1 MAGRFRNAIRAA
13 RGLLV
18 KAGLL
23 EQVSTRPPSSRT
35 RGDWLDLLG
44 PGSWQKDIQI
54 SDETALAFF
63 AVFSCVTL
71 IASDVAKID
80 PELRR
85 YDATAKVAVEAESAT
100 FSPVLRKP
108 NAFQTWQ
115 QFAESWMLSKLIKGN
130 SYVLKIR
137 DASLRVRRMV
147 VLDPEGVTPL
157 VSESGAVFY
166 RVNRDL
172 LAGLVN
178 DAPAIPASE
187 IIHDRW
193 NCLFHPLV
201 GISPLWAAKL
211 AANLGLKM
219 QENSAQFFGN
229 MSRPSGILTAPEQIS
244 DEVAERLKR
253 EWEKNYSAGN
263 LGKVAV
269 LGDNLAYHALA
280 INADEAQLAEQL
292 KISAEQVASSFRV
305 PGYLIG
311 IAQEPGV
318 SIEAMYQ
325 RYYGQCLQQHFEAM
339 ESLLEEGLGLEAAGY
354 QIEFDLDDL
363 LRMDSKTRAE
373 VDGMLV
379 QRAILAPDEARR
391 RWNLGPVPGGASP
404 MMQEQNYSLA
414 ALAKR
419 DAQENP
425 FAPAPSPA
433 PAPTATPAPT
443 DPEDDPTA
451 RTIDALFRQLETIEG
466 RLEKS
471 VDRVLEEAT
480 ARAAERIRLEQQ
492 AAQEARAAAAEQE
505 RAALERTAELVAQAF
520 IKRAQ
525 NAPAP

>member
-18 KAGLL
+18 RAGLL
-23 EQVSTRPPSSRT
+23 EAVNTRPPSSRT

-44 PGSWQKDIQI
+44 PGSWQKDLQI

-80 PELRR
+80 PELRK
-85 YDATAKVAVEAESAT
+85 YDEAAKVAVEAESSA

-108 NAFQTWQ
+108 NTFQTWQ
-115 QFAESWMLSKLIKGN
+115 QFAESWQLSKLIKGN
-130 SYVLKIR
+130 AYVLKIR
-137 DASLRVRRMV
+137 DASLRVRRLV

-178 DAPAIPASE
+178 DSPAIPASE

-244 DEVAERLKR
+244 DEVAARLKR
-253 EWEKNYSAGN
+253 EWEANYSAGN

-269 LGDNLAYHALA
+269 LGDNLAYKALA

-292 KISAEQVASSFRV
+292 KISAEQVASAFRV

-311 IAQEPGV
+311 IDKEPGV

-339 ESLLEEGLGLEAAGY
+339 EALLEEGLGLEAAGY
-354 QIEFDLDDL
+354 SIEFDLEDL

-425 FAPAPSPA
+425 FAPAPAAA
-433 PAPTATPAPT
+433 PAAPPTPPT
-443 DPEDDPTA
+443 DPAEDPTA
-451 RTIDALFRQLETIEG
+451 RAIEALFRQLETIET

-480 ARAAERIRLEQQ
+480 ARAAERIRLEQK
-492 AAQEARAAAAEQE
+492 AAEDARAAAQEQE
-505 RAALERTAELVAQAF
+505 RAALERTAELLAQAF

-525 NAPAP
+525 DASAS

>member
-13 RGLLV
+13 RGMLV
-18 KAGLL
+18 RYGILQ
-23 EQVSTRPPSSRT
+23 QVSSRPPLSRT
-35 RGDWLDLLG
+35 RGNWLDLLG
-44 PGSWQKDIQI
+44 PGSWQKDLAI

-85 YDATAKVAVEAESAT
+85 YDETAKVSVEAQSPT

-108 NAFQTWQ
+108 NGFQTWQ
-115 QFAESWMLSKLIKGN
+115 QFAESWLLSKLIKGN
-130 SYVLKIR
+130 AYVLKIR
-137 DASLRVRRMV
+137 DASLRVRRLV

-178 DAPAIPASE
+178 DDPAIPASE

-193 NCLFHPLV
+193 NCLFHPLA

-253 EWEKNYSAGN
+253 EWEANYSAGN

-269 LGDNLAYHALA
+269 LGDNLTYKALA

-292 KISAEQVASSFRV
+292 KISAEQVASAFRV

-311 IAQEPGV
+311 IDKEPGV
-318 SIEAMYQ
+318 STEAMYQ
-325 RYYGQCLQQHFEAM
+325 RYYGQCLQQHFEAL
-339 ESLLEEGLGLEAAGY
+339 EALLEEGLGLEAAGY
-354 QIEFDLDDL
+354 EIEFDLDDL
-363 LRMDSKTRAE
+363 LRMDTKSRAE
-373 VDGMLV
+373 VEGLLV
-379 QRAILAPDEARR
+379 KGGIRAPNESRR
-391 RWNLGPVPGGASP
+391 RFNERPVEGGDAVYL
-404 MMQEQNYSLA
+404 QQQNFSLA

-425 FAPAPSPA
+425 FAPAAS
-433 PAPTATPAPT
+433 PAPTAPPA
-443 DPEDDPTA
+443 DPPADPAADPTA
-451 RTIDALFRQLETIEG
+451 KAIEALFRQLETLEG

-471 VDRVLEEAT
+471 LDRVLEEST
-480 ARAAERIRLEQQ
+480 ARAAERLRAEQK
-492 AAQEARAAAAEQE
+492 AAEDARVTAQEAEAR
-505 RAALERTAELVAQAF
+505 ALERTAELFAQAF
-520 IKRAQ
+520 IKRAKD
-525 NAPAP
+525 ASAT